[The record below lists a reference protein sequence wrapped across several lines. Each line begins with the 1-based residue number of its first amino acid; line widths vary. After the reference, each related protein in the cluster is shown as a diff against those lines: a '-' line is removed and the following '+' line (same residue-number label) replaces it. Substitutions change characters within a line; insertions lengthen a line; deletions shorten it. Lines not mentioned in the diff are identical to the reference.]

1 MDLTV
6 TDGDVRMNNTFERI
20 DSKCL
25 CVACGRGYWSQHTL
39 DECISG
45 LAERVRQLEE
55 RLGPAQKR
63 EG

>member
-6 TDGDVRMNNTFERI
+6 TDGDVRMNNTFVSRNWEH
-20 DSKCL
+20 L

-55 RLGPAQKR
+55 RIGLAKK
-63 EG
+63 EGE

>member
-25 CVACGRGYWSQHTL
+25 CAACGRSYWSGHTL
-39 DECISG
+39 DECIVG

-55 RLGPAQKR
+55 HLGLAKK
-63 EG
+63 EGE